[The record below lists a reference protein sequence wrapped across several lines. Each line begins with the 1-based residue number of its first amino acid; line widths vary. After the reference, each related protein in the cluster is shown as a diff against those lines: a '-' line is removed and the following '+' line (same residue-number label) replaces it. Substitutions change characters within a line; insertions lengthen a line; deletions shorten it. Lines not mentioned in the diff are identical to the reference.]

1 MPTNNDP
8 AMKLPEPGR
17 RGGFGNRQPPGR
29 GRRRNVDI
37 DKNSAYRSTSLN
49 LSESF
54 KRRLKMAADIEGVSM
69 TEFLIVRAQP
79 DVDAI
84 LEEYNL
90 GHYAQDD

>member
-1 MPTNNDP
+1 
-8 AMKLPEPGR
+8 MKLPEPGR
-17 RGGFGNRQPPGR
+17 RGGFGNRQPQGR

-69 TEFLIVRAQP
+69 TEFMIVRAQP

-84 LEEYNL
+84 LDEHNL
-90 GHYAQDD
+90 GHYAKDD

>member
-1 MPTNNDP
+1 MPANNDP
-8 AMKLPEPGR
+8 AMKLPEPSR
-17 RGGFGNRQPPGR
+17 RGSFGNRQSPGR

-84 LEEYNL
+84 LEEHNL
-90 GHYAQDD
+90 GHYAKDD

>member
-1 MPTNNDP
+1 MPANNGP
-8 AMKLPEPGR
+8 EMKLPEPGR
-17 RGGFGNRQPPGR
+17 RGGFGSRQSPGR

-69 TEFLIVRAQP
+69 TEFMIVRAQP

-84 LEEYNL
+84 LDEHNL
-90 GHYAQDD
+90 GHYAKDA